1 MKIGVCTE
9 SYPGERRV
17 ALVPAAVAGLMQ
29 RKLEVL
35 IQSGAGARAGYG
47 DAAYEHA
54 GAVIVKERKALF
66 EQSDVL
72 LMVRLAG
79 ANLSRGAG
87 DMELMHAGQLVIG
100 MMDPLGSPEA
110 TLRLALRKVT
120 AFALELLPRIT
131 RAQSMDV
138 LSAMAN
144 LAGYK
149 AVLLAAAEAT
159 RILPLMMTAAGTLAP
174 AKVLV
179 LGVGV
184 AGLQAI
190 ATAKRL
196 GAVVEAYDVRPEV
209 REQVQSVGGKFVDLE
224 LDTAKASDAS
234 GYAKAQSAEFLALQ
248 RERLAAYV
256 RLADIVIT
264 TAQVPG
270 RKAPILL
277 TAAMLEGMKPGS
289 VIVDLAAEQG
299 GNCELTKPGETVEV
313 DGVHIMGPVNLPS
326 SLPFHASQLYAK
338 NTATFVLA
346 LLDKQGALAVNMDD
360 EIVRETLVARD
371 GAVVHPRV
379 KQALVPAQKSA

>member
-1 MKIGVCTE
+1 
-9 SYPGERRV
+9 
-17 ALVPAAVAGLMQ
+17 
-29 RKLEVL
+29 
-35 IQSGAGARAGYG
+35 
-47 DAAYEHA
+47 
-54 GAVIVKERKALF
+54 
-66 EQSDVL
+66 
-72 LMVRLAG
+72 
-79 ANLSRGAG
+79 
-87 DMELMHAGQLVIG
+87 
-100 MMDPLGSPEA
+100 
-110 TLRLALRKVT
+110 
-120 AFALELLPRIT
+120 
-131 RAQSMDV
+131 MDV